1 MQISALLTSTGFST
15 ETTNPKCVKTFIYKK
30 RKILIM
36 KTIRSVDVKTFVAY
50 GAVLVAFWTFIFG
63 LYYWIL
69 GWIFGAQSWWI
80 DMNFVNWS
88 AYTFVTLLAVL
99 WRSLVN
105 ALGGAL
111 AGLVVALVYN
121 AVASMMGGIKLNLE

>member
-1 MQISALLTSTGFST
+1 
-15 ETTNPKCVKTFIYKK
+15 
-30 RKILIM
+30 M
-36 KTIRSVDVKTFVAY
+36 KTIKSVNVGSFVLY
-50 GAVLVAFWTFIFG
+50 GAVLVAFWTFMFG

-80 DMNFVNWS
+80 DMNLVNWS
-88 AYTFVTLLAVL
+88 VYSFATLLAVI
-99 WRSLVN
+99 WRSLIN

-121 AVASMMGGIKLNLE
+121 IVAGMMGGVKINLE